1 MSMQAL
7 TWILPF
13 RAFLSKN
20 DGLYRILPTRFTD
33 RFQKV
38 PCFDVFP
45 LCPQLE
51 YNLFFFCRYR
61 CQAPSLKVDLIAIG
75 DKCLFPLVFKEAKEL
90 RYAANR

>member
-13 RAFLSKN
+13 RAFLSKK
-20 DGLYRILPTRFTD
+20 DGLHTFHYRFSCRFH
-33 RFQKV
+33 QV
-38 PCFDVFP
+38 LCFDVFP
-45 LCPQLE
+45 LCAQLE
-51 YNLFFFCRYR
+51 HNLFFLRRYR
-61 CQAPSLKVDLIAIG
+61 CQAPSLKVDLVAVG

>member
-1 MSMQAL
+1 MQAL

-13 RAFLSKN
+13 RAFLSKK
-20 DGLYRILPTRFTD
+20 DGLNSLLATRFTID
-33 RFQKV
+33 FTKL

-51 YNLFFFCRYR
+51 HNLFFLRRHR
-61 CQAPSLKVDLIAIG
+61 CQAPSSKVDLITIG
-75 DKCLFPLVFKEAKEL
+75 DECLLPLVFKEAKEL

>member
-13 RAFLSKN
+13 RAFLSKK
-20 DGLYRILPTRFTD
+20 DGLNSLTAHTFHYRFHHVL
-33 RFQKV
+33 
-38 PCFDVFP
+38 CFDVFP
-45 LCPQLE
+45 LCAQLE
-51 YNLFFFCRYR
+51 HNLFFLRRYR